1 MQAIQTVETQ
11 VPVLK
16 ESFFRT
22 PFREW
27 RKGSEASL
35 RGLRQQH
42 YLQQPAEGVVCRQEG
57 RPLGR
62 SASNPLCRAPEPTQG
77 EREALASFASAPQ
90 APPSEESQAGLPS
103 RAAQRGRARSF
114 QEQDGLIAKGARLL
128 RIMGNQDGKP
138 RRAAGEPSAGTE
150 QAEKLR
156 KEPHR
161 KKSHDKHSK
170 DEASSKKKPKSRS
183 KPSVFSSLRIQKNL
197 SKVKGS
203 LGGSKEYFLDSH
215 ASQNDDLG
223 KGQYFPVHPADLSL
237 SADEVGLSD
246 TEPERLRLNADS
258 RQSTVD
264 TQEGH
269 RASSSS
275 DTDIYSFHSAV
286 EQEYLLSDI
295 QQAICQQQGVSAS
308 DTEES
313 GSKEQN
319 QAKTAAEP
327 NPPDPQ
333 PIPVLKPLSEQENSL
348 EAGFSASLDTTER
361 ENKLDSTG
369 KAQHGQSALCSA
381 FGTEPH
387 QTLSDSPRTPTA
399 DTDWRSGIPVTRTAR
414 IKSVHD
420 LTASFESV
428 EEPIEEHGELLT
440 QTAETKNSRTRG
452 PKDREDRSLHG
463 RRVRVAE
470 SLENSGELT
479 FEDIP
484 ERPLVERRKS
494 SISFSQWVSESPC
507 PTGRRK
513 SSVSTPPV
521 KSYPTIHPC
530 YVKTTTRQ
538 LSSPGHSPVT
548 SPAHSPLFRR
558 RYEPGHWG
566 AVQRGKRQ
574 RSCSIAGLLSPSADW
589 AEELHKLHPRPAD
602 SAERLYFGDPRT
614 PAARQ
619 RSSGWLSSSLSF
631 QDVFTGRTLL
641 ERFFGQQEGVACEEA
656 KELCSRVL
664 ARGLLLPFS
673 SCFQE
678 QEGGSCTH
686 TAPQF
691 DEDELYTWA
700 TVSQPPPSSERS
712 EGRVPGRIQAL
723 WPPPKPGGAE
733 RAGLRYT
740 EAEDDDKHQA
750 IILGLKKQQREAE
763 LQLQEESASAVVKMK
778 EEYVSMIQQLE
789 QTVEDLKTKVTT
801 LEQQRSL
808 LEKDGFTEGSRS
820 GEAALKAVQLQSEER
835 SSRSLEAK
843 AVQTSP
849 VEDSVWVNGP
859 FLAPPPPPLPDLP
872 VAPPPPQPPPP
883 PPVPGCAVPPPPPPP
898 LQGWALPPPPPPLPG
913 CVVPP
918 PPPPPLPGHGVGPPV
933 PPPLPGFGPPPPPP
947 LPGFGPPPPPPLPG
961 LGPPPPPPPPGCGP
975 LPPPPPPPVGL
986 YGLATAEQKGPLKAV
1001 VEPPRPMKPLYWT
1014 RIQLHSKKEASG
1026 SLVWEKVKEPSVD
1039 FEEFVELF
1047 SKSTMKEKKKP
1058 LSDTIS
1064 KSKATQVVKLL
1075 TNKRSQAV
1083 GILMSSLHLDMR
1095 DIQHAVLNLE
1105 NCVVDL
1111 ETLQALY
1118 ENRAQP
1124 DEMEKIEKHIK
1135 SSKEKENAKPLDKP
1149 EQFLF
1154 QLSQIPS
1161 FSGRV
1166 FCILFQS
1173 TFAECIS
1180 SVIRK
1185 LEILQ
1190 KVCTMLY
1197 SSEGVMQVLGLI
1209 LAFGNFMNGGNRSRG
1224 QADGFGLDILPKLK
1238 DVKSSDSS
1246 CSLLSYVVS
1255 YYLRHFD
1262 EEAGYPLPEP
1272 HDLFQ
1277 ASQMKFEDFQKD
1289 LRKLRKDLNAC
1300 SAETERVCRDSTDHH
1315 LQPFKDRMEEFLC
1328 RAKTELETEERQL
1341 AAVHTAFLEL
1351 TVFFSVKAKA
1361 GEKEVSPHTHFSVW
1375 HEFSTDFKDL
1385 WKKESKVILQERL
1398 KAAEDNVRQAKEKA
1412 GYSVKPKQASG
1423 IKAKL
1428 GTKI

>member
-22 PFREW
+22 PFKEW

-42 YLQQPAEGVVCRQEG
+42 CLEQPAEGAVCRQEG

-62 SASNPLCRAPEPTQG
+62 SASNPLCRAPEPAAG
-77 EREALASFASAPQ
+77 AEREALAWFTSAPQ

-103 RAAQRGRARSF
+103 RAAQRGRAHSF

-128 RIMGNQDGKP
+128 RIMGNQEGKP
-138 RRAAGEPSAGTE
+138 RRAAGEPSTGTE
-150 QAEKLR
+150 QAEKQR
-156 KEPHR
+156 REPHR
-161 KKSHDKHSK
+161 KKSHNKHAK
-170 DEASSKKKPKSRS
+170 DEDSSKKKPKSRS

-223 KGQYFPVHPADLSL
+223 KGQYFLVHTADLSL
-237 SADEVGLSD
+237 SADELGLSD
-246 TEPERLRLNADS
+246 TEPEHLRLSADS

-264 TQEGH
+264 TQDGH
-269 RASSSS
+269 RASSGS

-286 EQEYLLSDI
+286 EQEDLLSDI
-295 QQAICQQQGVSAS
+295 QQAVCQQQGVGAS
-308 DTEES
+308 DAEES
-313 GSKEQN
+313 GSKAQN
-319 QAKTAAEP
+319 QPNTAAEP
-327 NPPDPQ
+327 NPPNPQ
-333 PIPVLKPLSEQENSL
+333 PITVLKPLSERESSL
-348 EAGFSASLDTTER
+348 DAGFSASLDTTER
-361 ENKLDSTG
+361 ENKLDSAG
-369 KAQHGQSALCSA
+369 KACVQSALCSSS
-381 FGTEPH
+381 GTEPH
-387 QTLSDSPRTPTA
+387 QPLSDSPQTSA
-399 DTDWRSGIPVTRTAR
+399 AGTDRRSGIAVTRTAR

-420 LTASFESV
+420 LTASFESA
-428 EEPIEEHGELLT
+428 EEPIEENGELLT
-440 QTAETKNSRTRG
+440 QTAESKSSYGRG
-452 PKDREDRSLHG
+452 SKDRASVSSGSLQG

-470 SLENSGELT
+470 SLENSGELSS
-479 FEDIP
+479 EHSL

-548 SPAHSPLFRR
+548 SPSHSPLFRR

-566 AVQRGKRQ
+566 ALQRGKRQ

-589 AEELHKLHPRPAD
+589 AEELHKLRPRPAD
-602 SAERLYFGDPRT
+602 SAERLDFGDPRT
-614 PAARQ
+614 PTARR
-619 RSSGWLSSSLSF
+619 RSSGWQSSSHSF

-641 ERFFGQQEGVACEEA
+641 ERFFGQQEGVACEEVT
-656 KELCSRVL
+656 ELCSRVL

-673 SCFQE
+673 ACFQG
-678 QEGGSCTH
+678 QEGGSATH
-686 TAPQF
+686 TATQF

-700 TVSQPPPSSERS
+700 TVSQPPPSSECS

-723 WPPPKPGGAE
+723 WPPPKLGGVE
-733 RAGLRYT
+733 RPGLRYT
-740 EAEDDDKHQA
+740 EAEHQV

-763 LQLQEESASAVVKMK
+763 LQLQEESALKVVKMK

-801 LEQQRSL
+801 LEQQHSL
-808 LEKDGFTEGSRS
+808 LEKDGFAKGSRS
-820 GEAALKAVQLQSEER
+820 GEAALKDAQLQSEER
-835 SSRSLEAK
+835 SSLSLEAK

-859 FLAPPPPPLPDLP
+859 FLGQTSPPE
-872 VAPPPPQPPPP
+872 VQPAK
-883 PPVPGCAVPPPPPPP
+883 VKLAFIS
-898 LQGWALPPPPPPLPG
+898 A
-913 CVVPP
+913 
-918 PPPPPLPGHGVGPPV
+918 
-933 PPPLPGFGPPPPPP
+933 
-947 LPGFGPPPPPPLPG
+947 
-961 LGPPPPPPPPGCGP
+961 
-975 LPPPPPPPVGL
+975 PPPPPPVGL
-986 YGLATAEQKGPLKAV
+986 YGLAAAAQKGPLKAV

-1026 SLVWEKVKEPSVD
+1026 SLVWDKVKEPSVD

-1047 SKSTMKEKKKP
+1047 SKSTVKEKKKP

-1064 KSKATQVVKLL
+1064 KSKATQVMKLL

-1095 DIQHAVLNLE
+1095 DIQHAVLNLD
-1105 NCVVDL
+1105 NSVVDL

-1135 SSKEKENAKPLDKP
+1135 SSKEKENVKPLDKP

-1190 KVCTMLY
+1190 KVCTMLR

-1262 EEAGYPLPEP
+1262 EEAGREACAYPLPEP

-1300 SAETERVCRDSTDHH
+1300 SAETERVCRDSADHH
-1315 LQPFKDRMEEFLC
+1315 LQPFKDKMEEFLC
-1328 RAKTELETEERQL
+1328 RAKTELEAEERQL
-1341 AAVHTAFLEL
+1341 DAVHTAFLEL
-1351 TVFFSVKAKA
+1351 TVFFSVKAKT
-1361 GEKEVSPHTHFSVW
+1361 GEKEVSLSTFFSVW

-1385 WKKESKVILQERL
+1385 WKKENKVILQERL
-1398 KAAEDNVRQAKEKA
+1398 KAAEESFRQAKEKA
-1412 GYSVKPKQASG
+1412 AYSVKPKHASG